1 MPEQDNLRA
10 ALDRAPESGEVVL
23 GLRVACALEQFWIAR
38 APYEGR
44 RRIESLLSAAGDAPP
59 LLRARALRALGGATY
74 IVGEFARGTELHEQS
89 LAEFRALGDELAV
102 AHLAHRLA
110 GEAMRVGDLA
120 QARALSDESLATQR
134 RHGSPSGEAMALGL
148 LGAVEAAEGRVD
160 GAIDLALRSAALAG
174 EVGFIWWQVH
184 QLYHACEWSFELR
197 RVREAEE
204 HARAALQLAHQIQ
217 DRQMTI
223 YTLALLA
230 RAAAMQ
236 HLSERAGR
244 LWGAIEIEEA
254 RGPVGQW
261 ETERE
266 DYATPV
272 LRELGPD
279 LARGRATGRGL
290 SLDEA
295 VEHALAGA

>member
-1 MPEQDNLRA
+1 
-10 ALDRAPESGEVVL
+10 
-23 GLRVACALEQFWIAR
+23 
-38 APYEGR
+38 
-44 RRIESLLSAAGDAPP
+44 
-59 LLRARALRALGGATY
+59 
-74 IVGEFARGTELHEQS
+74 
-89 LAEFRALGDELAV
+89 
-102 AHLAHRLA
+102 
-110 GEAMRVGDLA
+110 MRVGDLA

-197 RVREAEE
+197 RVRNAEE
-204 HARAALQLAHQIQ
+204 RTRCTARPSDPRPADDDLHARFARTRRGDAASL
-217 DRQMTI
+217 
-223 YTLALLA
+223 
-230 RAAAMQ
+230 
-236 HLSERAGR
+236 ERAGR

-290 SLDEA
+290 FDEA